1 MLLRPTKVKGAMMRI
16 YTQLTREQKYQ
27 IYALMKAGHLYL
39 VRTCETVL
47 GLELRDIS
55 WINKRRLSYGLS
67 GAVPVQN
74 LWYCIE
80 TMDCMDKNSPTL

>member
-1 MLLRPTKVKGAMMRI
+1 MKI

-39 VRTCETVL
+39 VRTCDTVL

-55 WINKRRLSYGLS
+55 WNNKSRLPFDIS
-67 GAVPVQN
+67 GTTPVQFR
-74 LWYCIE
+74 CRIPVS
-80 TMDCMDKNSPTL
+80 T